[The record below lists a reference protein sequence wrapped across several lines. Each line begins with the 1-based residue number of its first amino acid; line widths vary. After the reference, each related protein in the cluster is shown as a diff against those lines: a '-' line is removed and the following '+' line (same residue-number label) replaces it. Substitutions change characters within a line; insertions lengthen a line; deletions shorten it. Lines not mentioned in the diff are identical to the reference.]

1 MPPPRNLAHLRYNP
15 IPEFRAFARLADPR
29 LNDQHR
35 ETILAGLGAL
45 QGCTPSYFR
54 FSVKMPFTRDEGEG
68 APPYWLWVLAIR
80 SYAAQRDAAQLQTE
94 MRPGAAVNAEMVS
107 ELRVKLPDLA
117 APPTSEPEQ
126 ARFRLFDPTTTFLTN
141 PAQNQPLVLVLD
153 DLHWADQP
161 SLLLLEFLAREMT
174 GHRLLALG
182 CYRDMELSRQHPA
195 PTSPGARVPTP
206 ASAGFET
213 G

>member
-1 MPPPRNLAHLRYNP
+1 M
-15 IPEFRAFARLADPR
+15 
-29 LNDQHR
+29 
-35 ETILAGLGAL
+35 LAGEPGIGKTRTATEFAAYAETQGA
-45 QGCTPSYFR
+45 QVYWGWC
-54 FSVKMPFTRDEGEG
+54 DEGEG

-126 ARFRLFDPTTTFLTN
+126 ARFRLFDSTTTFLTN

-182 CYRDMELSRQHPA
+182 CYRDMELSRPR
-195 PTSPGARVPTP
+195 PL
-206 ASAGFET
+206 
-213 G
+213 